1 MPQPESASIV
11 IVGGG
16 AVGCGVAYSL
26 ACAGETDVL
35 VLEQAAS
42 LAATTTPQAAGLVG
56 QVRTSIERT
65 QLAMWSVE
73 TFRTLQ
79 ASTGAQPAWREV
91 GSLRLALCD
100 QRVAEFKQ
108 MKEVANSAGLQ
119 VEWIDRQEAATMW
132 PALNMEQVEAA
143 LWCPSDGY
151 LQPADL
157 TMAYADQARQRG
169 VRFQTDTTV
178 TGIELTAGRV
188 SGLQTSQGRIA
199 CQSVVNAAGAH
210 AFQLARQVDLELP
223 IIPVRHAY
231 FVTVPAAQLNPQ
243 LPVVRIPDATLYLRA
258 ETTALLCGGWEPE
271 AVSCD
276 PRGTALGEPLP
287 SVEPDWDVMGE
298 FGRQLAPHLPAVSDL
313 GIRSVF
319 RGWPTFTPDGRF
331 LIGESSRL
339 PGFVMAGG
347 CNAHGV
353 SGSAGI
359 GRHVVEA
366 MLQSEPSP
374 YVLSLSPDRFLESDW
389 DWETAC
395 RQARQQYQTYYALQ
409 H

>member
-1 MPQPESASIV
+1 MATSDTASIV

-26 ACAGETDVL
+26 ARAGQTDVL
-35 VLEQAAS
+35 VVEQATS
-42 LAATTTPQAAGLVG
+42 LAAATTAQAAGLVG
-56 QVRTSIERT
+56 QVRASIERT
-65 QLAMWSVE
+65 RLAMWSVE

-79 ASTGAQPAWREV
+79 ESPGAQPAWREV

-100 QRVAEFKQ
+100 RRVEEFRQ
-108 MKEVANSAGLQ
+108 LQQIADAAGLE
-119 VEWIDRQEAATMW
+119 VESIDPQRAGAMW
-132 PALNMEQVEAA
+132 PAMNMDQVRAA

-157 TMAYADQARQRG
+157 TMAYAAHARQQG
-169 VRFQTDTTV
+169 VRFHTRTAV
-178 TGIELTAGRV
+178 TGIRVARGRV
-188 SGLQTSQGRIA
+188 SGVETSRGLIECQTVI
-199 CQSVVNAAGAH
+199 NAAGAH
-210 AFQLARQVDLELP
+210 AFQLAQQVGLELP

-231 FVTVPAAQLNPQ
+231 FVTVPAVHLDPE

-258 ETTALLCGGWEPE
+258 DAGALLCGGWEPE
-271 AVSCD
+271 ARSHD
-276 PRGTALGEPLP
+276 PRQIALGQPLP
-287 SVEPDWDVMGE
+287 GIDPDWDVLGQ
-298 FGRQLAPHLPAVSDL
+298 FGQQLAPHMPAVTDL

-331 LIGESSRL
+331 IIGESSRL

-366 MLQSEPSP
+366 MLESQPSP
-374 YVLSLSPDRFLESDW
+374 YVVSLSPNRFLESPW

-395 RQARQQYQTYYALQ
+395 REARQQYQTYYALE